1 MSKAKGCD
9 SINILT
15 ILLSLLI
22 FGFLIFIHELGHY
35 LTARLFHVKILE
47 FSIGMGPKLLTRV
60 SKKTGIAYSL
70 RALPIGGF
78 VAMEGEDDDLA
89 DENAFR
95 RKPVWQRIIVTA
107 AGAAMNL
114 LVGILVMGILL
125 AATGGLASTVIHN
138 FEYDENGVSYTESA
152 GLHVNDRIVAVNGTR
167 VHIGDEAVYEM
178 MHAGTDP
185 LTLTVIRNGERIRLE
200 NVLLATE
207 EEAGTRFGIVDFR
220 VYAEAKTFGNVV
232 KHAFFRSVNTV
243 RMIWEGLFDLITG
256 RYGMEAVS
264 GPVGVTK
271 ALGEAAEQGA
281 PDLIYLAVVISMNLG
296 VMNLLPLPA
305 LDGGRLLFQFIELI
319 RRKPVK
325 AEIEGYVHFA
335 GLVLLMILMVVVA
348 VKDVISLF

>member
-1 MSKAKGCD
+1 
-9 SINILT
+9 
-15 ILLSLLI
+15 
-22 FGFLIFIHELGHY
+22 
-35 LTARLFHVKILE
+35 
-47 FSIGMGPKLLTRV
+47 MGPKLV
-60 SKKTGIAYSL
+60 SKVSPKTDITYSL
-70 RALPIGGF
+70 RAFPIGGF
-78 VAMEGEDDDLA
+78 VSMEGEDDESA

-95 RKPVWQRIIVTA
+95 NKPVWQRIVITA

-114 LVGILVMGILL
+114 IVGILVMGILL
-125 AATGGLASTVIHN
+125 AATGGLASNVIHN
-138 FEYDENGVSYTESA
+138 FVYDENGVSYAESS
-152 GLHVNDRIVAVNGTR
+152 GLMTDDRIVAVNGVS
-167 VHIGDEAVYEM
+167 VHIGDEAVYQM
-178 MHAGTDP
+178 MHRGTEP
-185 LTLTVIRNGERIRLE
+185 LTLTVIRNGEKVVLD
-200 NVLLATE
+200 NVILGTE
-207 EEAGTRFGIVDFR
+207 EEIGTRFGVVDFQ
-220 VYAEAKTFGNVV
+220 VYAEQKTPGNVI

-305 LDGGRLLFQFIELI
+305 LDGGRLVFQLVELI

-325 AEIEGYVHFA
+325 AEVEGFVHFA

-348 VKDVISLF
+348 VKDVITLF